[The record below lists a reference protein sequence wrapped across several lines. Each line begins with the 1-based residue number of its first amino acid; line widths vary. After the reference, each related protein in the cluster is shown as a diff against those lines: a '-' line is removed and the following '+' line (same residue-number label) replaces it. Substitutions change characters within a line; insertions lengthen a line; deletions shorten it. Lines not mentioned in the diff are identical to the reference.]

1 MLQLDKVDFY
11 KGSICILND
20 INLQIEQAQLIGLI
34 GPPSAG
40 KTTFLKL
47 FNRLIE
53 PTHGQILYYGQS
65 LRKLPIKSVRTSLV
79 LVPQSVSLLGM
90 RADEAISYP
99 LKLQNLPDSTIQE
112 RLDYWLAKFPLLEE
126 FLDKGEWELSLGQ
139 RQIVSLVRALVM
151 QPKVLLLD
159 EPVSALD
166 SAMANKVIELLL
178 EVNQNH
184 QTTIIMVNHQ
194 LEILKQ
200 FAQRI
205 FSLEDGKLSDEI
217 ITEATNW
224 SSYQLNLENIQ
235 KLLAEF

>member
-1 MLQLDKVDFY
+1 MLQLNKVDFY

>member
-1 MLQLDKVDFY
+1 MLQLDKVDFC

>member
-139 RQIVSLVRALVM
+139 RQIVSLIRALVM

>member
-205 FSLEDGKLSDEI
+205 FSLEDGKLSDEM

>member
-112 RLDYWLAKFPLLEE
+112 RLDYWLAKFSLLEE

>member
-1 MLQLDKVDFY
+1 MLQLNKVDFC

>member
-139 RQIVSLVRALVM
+139 RQIVSLIRALVM

-166 SAMANKVIELLL
+166 SAMVNKVIELLL

>member
-217 ITEATNW
+217 ITESTNW
-224 SSYQLNLENIQ
+224 SSYQLNLKNIQ

>member
-1 MLQLDKVDFY
+1 
-11 KGSICILND
+11 
-20 INLQIEQAQLIGLI
+20 
-34 GPPSAG
+34 
-40 KTTFLKL
+40 
-47 FNRLIE
+47 
-53 PTHGQILYYGQS
+53 
-65 LRKLPIKSVRTSLV
+65 
-79 LVPQSVSLLGM
+79 
-90 RADEAISYP
+90 
-99 LKLQNLPDSTIQE
+99 
-112 RLDYWLAKFPLLEE
+112 
-126 FLDKGEWELSLGQ
+126 
-139 RQIVSLVRALVM
+139 
-151 QPKVLLLD
+151 
-159 EPVSALD
+159 
-166 SAMANKVIELLL
+166 MANKVIELLL